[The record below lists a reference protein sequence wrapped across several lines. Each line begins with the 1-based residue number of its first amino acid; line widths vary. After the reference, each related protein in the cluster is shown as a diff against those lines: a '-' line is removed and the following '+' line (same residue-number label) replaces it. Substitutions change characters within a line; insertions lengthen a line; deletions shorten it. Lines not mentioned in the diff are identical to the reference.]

1 MRVQLLL
8 LVFEN
13 GLFIMYLTL
22 LLDDICYLFNLIMMI
37 DSAILETDSD
47 QHLCISIPENN
58 PKNFDDINNNHYE
71 TEKSL
76 LDSNN
81 SMKQT
86 STNHE
91 NNTTTMVEVEI
102 KTTNTSSRKR
112 KLNLINQIN
121 NDNHI
126 NKQPAITKKKVT
138 IEARKIE

>member
-1 MRVQLLL
+1 
-8 LVFEN
+8 
-13 GLFIMYLTL
+13 
-22 LLDDICYLFNLIMMI
+22 
-37 DSAILETDSD
+37 
-47 QHLCISIPENN
+47 
-58 PKNFDDINNNHYE
+58 
-71 TEKSL
+71 
-76 LDSNN
+76 
-81 SMKQT
+81 MKQT